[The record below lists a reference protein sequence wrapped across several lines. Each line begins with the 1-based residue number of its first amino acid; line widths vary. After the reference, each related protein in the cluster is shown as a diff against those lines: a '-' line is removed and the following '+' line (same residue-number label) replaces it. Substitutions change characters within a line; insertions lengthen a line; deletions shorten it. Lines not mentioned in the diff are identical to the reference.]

1 MMHVSLSRWGGLGWG
16 GALFFVFPCV
26 CVCVCFV
33 LTGVPSL
40 PSALLQMN
48 QELNNEQFV

>member
-16 GALFFVFPCV
+16 GALFCVFV
-26 CVCVCFV
+26 CVFV

-40 PSALLQMN
+40 PSALLP
-48 QELNNEQFV
+48 